1 MREQNNRYQSS
12 VRAGGQRVTRKQDAM
27 VEILRVAKNTSL
39 RADQLLADSRGALAI
54 QTKKSRKKR
63 KRPRKRRKASQEKRR
78 RGS

>member
-1 MREQNNRYQSS
+1 
-12 VRAGGQRVTRKQDAM
+12 M